1 MFFSS
6 LCSSG
11 WHPAIQGW
19 QVVYYCVPHREQRIG
34 NSRPGFFI
42 TIEGVEG
49 AGKSTLAE
57 LLGKH
62 LAADGAE
69 VVVTAEPG
77 GDPVGERVRQL
88 LLDSANAISDRA
100 ELLLFEAARAQH
112 VDKVILPALERGA
125 IVICDRFADS
135 SIAYQGC
142 ARGLGVEAV
151 RMLNEY
157 ATGGLKPDLT
167 ILLDLPVEVGL
178 ARQTRADRISSE
190 QLAFHQRIRD
200 GYLSSARSEPQRF
213 VVIDATLEIEDVLK
227 QALSAV
233 DEL

>member
-1 MFFSS
+1 
-6 LCSSG
+6 
-11 WHPAIQGW
+11 
-19 QVVYYCVPHREQRIG
+19 
-34 NSRPGFFI
+34 
-42 TIEGVEG
+42 
-49 AGKSTLAE
+49 
-57 LLGKH
+57 
-62 LAADGAE
+62 
-69 VVVTAEPG
+69 
-77 GDPVGERVRQL
+77 
-88 LLDSANAISDRA
+88 
-100 ELLLFEAARAQH
+100 
-112 VDKVILPALERGA
+112 VILPALERGA

-142 ARGLGVEAV
+142 ARGIGVEAV